1 MNCDPTNR
9 PIEEDDFPGAVLD
22 PAESQHLIQELVDF
36 VVGDG
41 ETSVSIGELRQV
53 MDEQIGRA
61 RRRMRGIEQINEL
74 LRSSVGRVNSS
85 SRSVPLVRSG
95 QIIDFFRR
103 MVIHNHKS

>member
-74 LRSSVGRVNSS
+74 LRSSVGRVNSDP
-85 SRSVPLVRSG
+85 VAIPFLWLEV
-95 QIIDFFRR
+95 
-103 MVIHNHKS
+103 VK